1 MSLDCL
7 AAADRILVR
16 QVYDAVLAVA
26 AERPEVPARPP
37 DDPAFVARV
46 GAVAAAAFVRTAQA
60 LGEATA
66 RTAASPLVRKVLHD
80 IRGGGLTALV
90 GTAGLL
96 EFGPPNSA
104 LLVTCGRLARDHCK
118 IVRSAL
124 PDLNPPRRAHD
135 EERNYHGIEKFV
147 ATWDGATIRECGRE
161 VAVAVRC
168 EYRGGVTASCLE
180 NAAVDRVLYNHVN
193 NAARFASDGRVTLS
207 VFAAG
212 PRLIRWVV
220 SNAAAPDQ
228 KAWLAESAGPD
239 LAKLYAGVTSGG
251 SGIGLA
257 SCCDFVAAA
266 FGLPMAATAVTAGY
280 LGARLVG
287 DEYHAWFHWPAY
299 LRASAAESSG
309 ADASTAAVP
318 TERN

>member
-96 EFGPPNSA
+96 AFGPPDPD
-104 LLVTCGRLARDHCK
+104 LLLTCGRLARDHCK

-124 PDLNPPRRAHD
+124 PDLDPPRRAND
-135 EERNYHGIEKFV
+135 ERLNYHGVEKFV
-147 ATWDGATIRECGRE
+147 ATWDGATVREYGRAVT
-161 VAVAVRC
+161 VAVSCA
-168 EYRGGVTASCLE
+168 YRGGVAASCLE

-193 NAARFASDGRVTLS
+193 NAARFAADGRVALT
-207 VFAAG
+207 VFG
-212 PRLIRWVV
+212 VGGGRVIRWVV
-220 SNAAAPDQ
+220 SNAVAPEQ
-228 KAWLAESAGPD
+228 REWLAAAAGAG
-239 LAKLYAGVTSGG
+239 LGALYAGGVTRGG

-257 SCCDFVAAA
+257 SCRDFVAAA
-266 FGLPMAATAVTAGY
+266 FGLPSAAAAVAGGY

-287 DEYHAWFHWPAY
+287 DDYHAWFHWPAF
-299 LRASAAESSG
+299 
-309 ADASTAAVP
+309 VP
-318 TERN
+318 TPAG